1 MNNSKKELYEQKNIV
16 VIESVPENNIE
27 FLRIIR
33 TVGNLYLL
41 TYYFFTYLSHISLY

>member
-1 MNNSKKELYEQKNIV
+1 MSKKYIV
-16 VIESVPENNIE
+16 VIESVPENKNNIE

-41 TYYFFTYLSHISLY
+41 TYYFLLISHTHLCINHIF